1 MKTIPFFEV
10 NGNRYEI
17 KMTRYLLVEY
27 DKLRDNVNV
36 SAEDKEKVLYLQK
49 VVEDLTKYAKKLKE
63 LEERFFETF
72 DAEDERKYRLMK
84 GLYDETYKT
93 FTELTSTNALNNA
106 HKERLYALEATVIVG
121 LAEQYFNFNKELAK
135 ETWQSYLASVD
146 ATKTI
151 DQWLMAFGEYLDSDT
166 EEEGKEETFLS
177 KLKAER
183 EQQELNRRNGMHR

>member
-106 HKERLYALEATVIVG
+106 HKERLYALEATVILG

-135 ETWQSYLASVD
+135 ETWQSYLTSVD

-183 EQQELNRRNGMHR
+183 EQQEVNRRNGMHQ